1 MMRTMLRVVLAAV
14 VAAAL
19 FFFAYTLVTSVWFT
33 AIGEVPNAALDQLVA
48 SSSSTPS
55 RISIPSLDIDAKV
68 QKVGVKADGN
78 MATPS
83 NFSDVAWYKHGTV
96 PGQLGSAVISG
107 HVDNGLALAGVFKH
121 LPEIQIG
128 DDVFIEQQDGSKL
141 HFVVEAIESYPYKD
155 APVEKIFAQNDAARL
170 NLVTCEGNWV
180 KSEKTYDRRLVVFTK
195 LVKT

>member
-1 MMRTMLRVVLAAV
+1 MSQGKYRAFSVSVMVLSTI
-14 VAAAL
+14 L
-19 FFFAYTLVTSVWFT
+19 FLYTLTTPPWYVPT
-33 AIGEVPNAALDQLVA
+33 GEA
-48 SSSSTPS
+48 SSSVELPIEALSSSLPA
-55 RISIPSLDIDAKV
+55 RLVIPALHVDASV

-128 DDVFIEQQDGSKL
+128 DDVYVEQQDGNRL
-141 HFVVEAIESYPYKD
+141 HFVVEAIEGYPYKD
-155 APVEKIFAQNDAARL
+155 APAEKIFAHNDAARL
-170 NLVTCEGNWV
+170 NLVTCEGVWV
-180 KSEKTYDRRLVVFTK
+180 KSEKTYDRRLVVYTK
-195 LVKT
+195 LVAS

>member
-1 MMRTMLRVVLAAV
+1 MVLSTI
-14 VAAAL
+14 L
-19 FFFAYTLVTSVWFT
+19 FVYTLTT
-33 AIGEVPNAALDQLVA
+33 ALWYVPTGEA
-48 SSSSTPS
+48 SSSVELPIEALSSSLPA
-55 RISIPSLDIDAKV
+55 RLVIPALHVDASV